1 MSDIEPAADST
12 PEPSFLLTELAK
24 VEQAGTYA
32 IKGYTP
38 SNIGELLGVSS
49 YKAKEYIEE
58 YYRIVQNQ
66 ADNDPYFLEKIQF
79 NTVKALK
86 ELDEISKEAWET
98 VTVASVN
105 GMVTARIQALK
116 LALEVS
122 TKKAQLHNLLSGGQ
136 KESNNDVM
144 LRTTKIEKV
153 NTMLSEVLR
162 DVVSGCPKCSVEAR
176 LKLAEAYQ
184 MMQET
189 LDNVV
194 VEAEEVS

>member
-98 VTVASVN
+98 VTVASDN